1 MSDFDQSP
9 YDGVV
14 FKRLNL
20 VNIDFD
26 SAVLFHVD
34 NGIFDVSKSALGE
47 DIELGDAEVFC
58 FEHAKLYHGKSF
70 GWLEGGAIMV
80 DVFFGDED
88 AAHVDAEVVGEVVDA
103 MGVFEQGGIFFGGV
117 FVEQRIDF
125 GFGQAKYFA
134 EFSDNGIALKCAI
147 GGQESCAMVFVFV
160 EDVSGNVVSVLPRKV
175 KVEVGRTTPMW
186 VDESLEVEVEVYGV
200 HIRNSQ
206 AVGNHG
212 VGAGATA
219 DVEVVVFSGESTDVP
234 IDKEVGGKSEFVD
247 HLHFLF

>member
-1 MSDFDQSP
+1 
-9 YDGVV
+9 
-14 FKRLNL
+14 
-20 VNIDFD
+20 
-26 SAVLFHVD
+26 
-34 NGIFDVSKSALGE
+34 
-47 DIELGDAEVFC
+47 
-58 FEHAKLYHGKSF
+58 
-70 GWLEGGAIMV
+70 MV

-103 MGVFEQGGIFFGGV
+103 MGVLEEVCVKGFVWLLIGCIDIGDWLLNSMFYWGGCLFRLLLPCLGCSFWGFSTEFSISDTVADSGLGIDIVATWGERFKHGIAVVGV
-117 FVEQRIDF
+117 FVEQRVDF

-147 GGQESCAMVFVFV
+147 GGQERCAMVFVFV

-186 VDESLEVEVEVYGV
+186 VNKSLEVEVEVYGV